1 MIIANFKSN
10 VINFDRWGDDFVNS
24 CLSLEFFVGI
34 APPSIYIYKYSNVI
48 KHLSN
53 QDELNHDMSEMA
65 IGAQDV
71 DHSSGS
77 RTGAISIEMLE
88 ELDSR
93 VEFVI
98 IGQIKWVLQ
107 KMF

>member
-10 VINFDRWGDDFVNS
+10 VINFDKWVDDFENS
-24 CLSLEFFVGI
+24 CVPVDFYVGI
-34 APPSIYIYKYSNVI
+34 APPSIYITEYSSFR
-48 KHLSN
+48 L
-53 QDELNHDMSEMA
+53 A

-88 ELDSR
+88 ECGCCLLYTSDAAD
-93 VEFVI
+93 E
-98 IGQIKWVLQ
+98 
-107 KMF
+107 